1 MNGKVR
7 LALLLIALYVAAF
20 AVRLYA
26 TADRVSAGHGDVAGY
41 YHVAKNLAEGRGF
54 VQDFV
59 AEYLEDP
66 RSIPTASNTWWLP
79 LPSIIA
85 ATGMWLQGDT
95 SYVAAKRTMIAVS
108 SLIPILCFFCGW
120 FLLGSRLLGIA
131 TGILAVGFHLYLD
144 QPNATL
150 SHGPYGLF
158 AAAGLVIVMAWR
170 EHPRLL
176 PWFGLCFGM
185 TYLCRGDS
193 QVLALGLAAT
203 WGYEWWRRRRE
214 RGSAAE
220 VTIPQ
225 KPMPWR
231 SLLIAMA
238 VFVAIVGPWWAR
250 NLSVLG
256 TPMPSGMSKITW
268 GRNFEEWFVSNPS
281 NLTFERYLDWGLEN
295 IYEQKRSGVVDALTY
310 TPFVFYRAV
319 LREQE
324 TEAGDV
330 AHELGLFGKW
340 VLTPLLFL
348 GLAYLWVRRRASF
361 FSLILHLSA
370 LVVIYGVVFP
380 AVGRESYRSALF
392 SVFPVFLTAVIGGL
406 AVLATPLRRFS
417 ERVFHGVV
425 LVVAI
430 ALSVVNVVVAMPHLR
445 QKCSSVEATLAPYRA
460 FGRWA
465 KARGLANETFL
476 VRNPWQ
482 FTVETGMKCAVIP
495 NDGVVGVLERV
506 KLYGAKYLVDESSG
520 GISILEKRPA
530 LKALVARGNLVPAY
544 PNDPPPR
551 FRLYLFRGDLS
562 VPPR

>member
-1 MNGKVR
+1 
-7 LALLLIALYVAAF
+7 
-20 AVRLYA
+20 
-26 TADRVSAGHGDVAGY
+26 
-41 YHVAKNLAEGRGF
+41 
-54 VQDFV
+54 
-59 AEYLEDP
+59 
-66 RSIPTASNTWWLP
+66 
-79 LPSIIA
+79 
-85 ATGMWLQGDT
+85 
-95 SYVAAKRTMIAVS
+95 
-108 SLIPILCFFCGW
+108 
-120 FLLGSRLLGIA
+120 
-131 TGILAVGFHLYLD
+131 
-144 QPNATL
+144 
-150 SHGPYGLF
+150 
-158 AAAGLVIVMAWR
+158 
-170 EHPRLL
+170 
-176 PWFGLCFGM
+176 
-185 TYLCRGDS
+185 
-193 QVLALGLAAT
+193 
-203 WGYEWWRRRRE
+203 
-214 RGSAAE
+214 
-220 VTIPQ
+220 
-225 KPMPWR
+225 
-231 SLLIAMA
+231 
-238 VFVAIVGPWWAR
+238 VAIVGPWWAR
-250 NLSVLG
+250 NLTVLG

-268 GRNFEEWFVSNPS
+268 GRNFEEWFVSDPS
-281 NLTFERYLDWGLEN
+281 NLTFERYLDWGFEN

-310 TPFVFYRAV
+310 TPFVFHRAV

-330 AHELGLFGKW
+330 AHELGLFSKW

-348 GLAYLWVRRRASF
+348 GLANLLVRRRASF
-361 FSLILHLSA
+361 FSLVLHLAA

-406 AVLATPLRRFS
+406 VVLATPLRRFS

-430 ALSVVNVVVAMPHLR
+430 SLSAVNVVVAMPHLR
-445 QKCSSVEATLAPYRA
+445 QKCSSVEMTLAPYRA

-465 KARGLANETFL
+465 KTRGLANETFL

-530 LKALVARGNLVPAY
+530 LQALVARGNLVPAY

-562 VPPR
+562 VPPRK